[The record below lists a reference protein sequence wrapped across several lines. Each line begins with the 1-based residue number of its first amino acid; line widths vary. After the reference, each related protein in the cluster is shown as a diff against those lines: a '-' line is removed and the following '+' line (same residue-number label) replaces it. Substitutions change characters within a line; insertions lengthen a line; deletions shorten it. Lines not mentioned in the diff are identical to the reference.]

1 MKKALI
7 LGGSHRDIPLIMAAK
22 KLGFFVITL
31 GDRDYYI
38 GHKFS
43 DKNYK
48 IDFTDLEKVSKV
60 IEAEKIDV
68 LIPGCGEKALL
79 NTVILGKKYKIGN
92 FDSLEAVNIIHDKW
106 KFKEFCQKRV
116 FINVPKGVKI
126 TSCENTVLKNISLP
140 CIVKP
145 LNLSGGR
152 GVCVVK
158 SKDGLKSA
166 VKHALEVSENNEV
179 LIEEFIEGKLLACSV
194 FVRNGQIGYSFV
206 GKDDVYLNKYLVSSA
221 YPIEIKD
228 EVLGKLKQNVEKI
241 IADLSLKDGPFHLQ
255 FILKDDIPYIID
267 VTRRIPEDLYP
278 YLIEFSTG
286 IRYSEAVVKAYIGDN
301 IDSTLLKEKEKK
313 FIIRH
318 CIMSS
323 KNGVLKDI
331 LVDKEVKGKI
341 IYELYLMEKGTN
353 IDNYLRQQIGIVFFE
368 FNSEKEM
375 IKAAKKINELIFPV
389 IV

>member
-38 GHKFS
+38 GHRFS

-106 KFKEFCQKRV
+106 KFKEFCQKRG
-116 FINVPKGVKI
+116 INVPKGVKI
-126 TSCENTVLKNISLP
+126 TSCENTVFKNISLP

-158 SKDGLKSA
+158 SKDELKSA
-166 VKHALEVSENNEV
+166 VKHALEVSENNEI
-179 LIEEFIEGKLLACSV
+179 LIEEFIEGELLACSV
-194 FVRNGQIGYSFV
+194 FVRNGRIGYSFV

-221 YPIEIKD
+221 YLIEIKD

-267 VTRRIPEDLYP
+267 VTRRIPGDLYP

-301 IDSTLLKEKEKK
+301 IDPTLLKEKEKK

-341 IYELYLMEKGTN
+341 IYELYLIEKGTN
-353 IDNYLRQQIGIVFFE
+353 IDNYLRQQVGIVFLE

-375 IKAAKKINELIFPV
+375 IEAAKKINELIFSV

>member
-38 GHKFS
+38 GYKFS

-106 KFKEFCQKRV
+106 KFKEFCQKRG
-116 FINVPKGVKI
+116 INVPKGVKI
-126 TSCENTVLKNISLP
+126 TSCENTVLENISLP

-158 SKDGLKSA
+158 SKDELKSA

-179 LIEEFIEGKLLACSV
+179 LIEEFIEGELLACSV
-194 FVRNGQIGYSFV
+194 FVRNGRIGYSFV

-267 VTRRIPEDLYP
+267 VTRRIPGDLYP

-286 IRYSEAVVKAYIGDN
+286 IRYSEAVVKAYMGYN
-301 IDSTLLKEKEKK
+301 IDPTLLKEKEKK

-331 LVDKEVKGKI
+331 LVNKEVKEKI

-353 IDNYLRQQIGIVFFE
+353 IDNYLRQQVGIVFLE

-375 IKAAKKINELIFPV
+375 IEAAKKINELIFSV

>member
-38 GHKFS
+38 GHRFS

-106 KFKEFCQKRV
+106 KFKEFCQKRG
-116 FINVPKGVKI
+116 INVPKGVKI
-126 TSCENTVLKNISLP
+126 TSCENTVLENISLP

-158 SKDGLKSA
+158 SKDELKSA

-179 LIEEFIEGKLLACSV
+179 LIEEFIDGELLACSV
-194 FVRNGQIGYSFV
+194 FVRNGRIGYSFV

-221 YPIEIKD
+221 YLIEIKD

-267 VTRRIPEDLYP
+267 VTRRIPGDLYP

-301 IDSTLLKEKEKK
+301 IDPTLLKEKEKK

-318 CIMSS
+318 CIMPS

-341 IYELYLMEKGTN
+341 IYELYLIEKGTN
-353 IDNYLRQQIGIVFFE
+353 IDNYLRQQVGIVFLE

-375 IKAAKKINELIFPV
+375 IEAAKKINELIFSV

>member
-38 GHKFS
+38 GHRFS

-106 KFKEFCQKRV
+106 KFKEFCQKRG
-116 FINVPKGVKI
+116 INVPKGVKI
-126 TSCENTVLKNISLP
+126 TSCENTVLENISLP

-158 SKDGLKSA
+158 SKDELKSA
-166 VKHALEVSENNEV
+166 VKHALEVSENNEI
-179 LIEEFIEGKLLACSV
+179 LIEEFIEGELLACSV
-194 FVRNGQIGYSFV
+194 FVRNGRIGYSFV

-221 YPIEIKD
+221 YLIEIKD

-267 VTRRIPEDLYP
+267 VTRRIPGDLYP

-301 IDSTLLKEKEKK
+301 IDPTLLKEKEKK

-341 IYELYLMEKGTN
+341 IYELYLIEKGTN
-353 IDNYLRQQIGIVFFE
+353 IDNYLRQQVGIVFLE

-375 IKAAKKINELIFPV
+375 IEAAKKINELIFSV

>member
-38 GHKFS
+38 GHRFS

-106 KFKEFCQKRV
+106 KFKEFCQKRG
-116 FINVPKGVKI
+116 INVPKGVKI
-126 TSCENTVLKNISLP
+126 TSCENTVLENISLP

-158 SKDGLKSA
+158 SKDELKSA

-179 LIEEFIEGKLLACSV
+179 LIEKFIEGELLACSV
-194 FVRNGQIGYSFV
+194 FVRNGRIGYSFV

-221 YPIEIKD
+221 YSIEIKD

-267 VTRRIPEDLYP
+267 VTRRIPGDLYP

-301 IDSTLLKEKEKK
+301 VDPTLLKEKEKK

-318 CIMSS
+318 CIMPS

-341 IYELYLMEKGTN
+341 IYELYLIEKGTN
-353 IDNYLRQQIGIVFFE
+353 IDNYLRQQVGIVFLE

-375 IKAAKKINELIFPV
+375 IEAAKKINELIFSV

>member
-106 KFKEFCQKRV
+106 KFKEFCQKRG
-116 FINVPKGVKI
+116 INVPKGVKI
-126 TSCENTVLKNISLP
+126 TSCENTVFKNISLP

-158 SKDGLKSA
+158 SKDELKSA
-166 VKHALEVSENNEV
+166 VKHALEVSENNEI
-179 LIEEFIEGKLLACSV
+179 LIEEFIEGELLACSV
-194 FVRNGQIGYSFV
+194 FVRNGRIGYSFV

-267 VTRRIPEDLYP
+267 VTRRIPGDLYP

-301 IDSTLLKEKEKK
+301 IDPTLLKEKEKK

-341 IYELYLMEKGTN
+341 IYELYLIEKGTN
-353 IDNYLRQQIGIVFFE
+353 IDNYLRQQVGIVFLE

-375 IKAAKKINELIFPV
+375 IEAAKKINELIFSV

>member
-106 KFKEFCQKRV
+106 KFKEFCQERG
-116 FINVPKGVKI
+116 INVPKGVKI
-126 TSCENTVLKNISLP
+126 TSCENTVLENISLP

-158 SKDGLKSA
+158 SKDELKSA
-166 VKHALEVSENNEV
+166 VKHALEVSENNEI
-179 LIEEFIEGKLLACSV
+179 LIEEFIDGELLACSV
-194 FVRNGQIGYSFV
+194 FVRNGRIGYSFV

-267 VTRRIPEDLYP
+267 VTRRIPGDLYP

-301 IDSTLLKEKEKK
+301 IDPTLLKEKEKK

-353 IDNYLRQQIGIVFFE
+353 IDNYLRQQVGIVFLE

>member
-158 SKDGLKSA
+158 SKDELKSA
-166 VKHALEVSENNEV
+166 VKHALEVSEDNEV
-179 LIEEFIEGKLLACSV
+179 LIEEFIDGELLACSV
-194 FVRNGQIGYSFV
+194 FVRNGRIGYSFV

-267 VTRRIPEDLYP
+267 VTRRIPGDLYP

-286 IRYSEAVVKAYIGDN
+286 IRYSEAVVKAYIGNN
-301 IDSTLLKEKEKK
+301 IDPTLLKEKEKK

-331 LVDKEVKGKI
+331 LVNKEVKEKI

-353 IDNYLRQQIGIVFFE
+353 IDNYLRQQVGIVFLE

-375 IKAAKKINELIFPV
+375 IEAAKKINELIFSV

>member
-38 GHKFS
+38 GHRFS

-106 KFKEFCQKRV
+106 KFKEFCQKRG
-116 FINVPKGVKI
+116 INVPKGVKI
-126 TSCENTVLKNISLP
+126 TSCENTVLENISLP

-158 SKDGLKSA
+158 SKDELKSA
-166 VKHALEVSENNEV
+166 VKHALEVSENNEI
-179 LIEEFIEGKLLACSV
+179 LIEEFIDGELLACSV
-194 FVRNGQIGYSFV
+194 FVRNGRIGYSFV

-221 YPIEIKD
+221 YLIEIKD

-267 VTRRIPEDLYP
+267 VTRRIPGDLYP

-301 IDSTLLKEKEKK
+301 IDPTLLKEKEKK

-341 IYELYLMEKGTN
+341 IYELYLIEKGTN
-353 IDNYLRQQIGIVFFE
+353 IDNYLRQQVGIVFLD

-375 IKAAKKINELIFPV
+375 IEAAKKINKLIFSV

>member
-38 GHKFS
+38 GHRFS

-106 KFKEFCQKRV
+106 KFKEFCQKRG
-116 FINVPKGVKI
+116 INVPKGVKI
-126 TSCENTVLKNISLP
+126 TSCENTVFKNISLP

-158 SKDGLKSA
+158 SKDELKSA
-166 VKHALEVSENNEV
+166 VKHALEVSENNEI
-179 LIEEFIEGKLLACSV
+179 LIEEFIEGELLACSV
-194 FVRNGQIGYSFV
+194 FVRNGRIGYSFV

-221 YPIEIKD
+221 YLIEIKD

-267 VTRRIPEDLYP
+267 VTRRIPGDLYP

-301 IDSTLLKEKEKK
+301 IDPTLLKEKEKK

-341 IYELYLMEKGTN
+341 IYELYLIEKGTN
-353 IDNYLRQQIGIVFFE
+353 IDNYLRQQVGIVFLD

-375 IKAAKKINELIFPV
+375 IEAAKKINKLIFSV

>member
-38 GHKFS
+38 GHRFS

-106 KFKEFCQKRV
+106 KFKEFCQKRG
-116 FINVPKGVKI
+116 INVPKGVKI
-126 TSCENTVLKNISLP
+126 TSCENTVFKNISLP

-158 SKDGLKSA
+158 SKDELKSA
-166 VKHALEVSENNEV
+166 VKHALEVSENNEI
-179 LIEEFIEGKLLACSV
+179 LIEEFIDGELLACSV
-194 FVRNGQIGYSFV
+194 FVRNGRIGYSFV

-221 YPIEIKD
+221 YLIEIKD

-267 VTRRIPEDLYP
+267 VTRRIPGDLYP

-301 IDSTLLKEKEKK
+301 IDPTLLKEKEKK

-341 IYELYLMEKGTN
+341 IYELYLIEKGTN
-353 IDNYLRQQIGIVFFE
+353 IDNYLRQQVGIVFLE

-375 IKAAKKINELIFPV
+375 IEAAKKINKLIFSV

>member
-38 GHKFS
+38 GHRFS

-106 KFKEFCQKRV
+106 KFKEFCQKRG
-116 FINVPKGVKI
+116 INVPKGVKI
-126 TSCENTVLKNISLP
+126 TSCENTMLENISLP

-158 SKDGLKSA
+158 SKDELKSA
-166 VKHALEVSENNEV
+166 VKHALEVSENNEI
-179 LIEEFIEGKLLACSV
+179 LIEEFIDGELLACSV
-194 FVRNGQIGYSFV
+194 FVRNGRIGYSFV

-221 YPIEIKD
+221 YLIEIKD

-267 VTRRIPEDLYP
+267 VTRRIPGDLYP

-301 IDSTLLKEKEKK
+301 IDPTLLKEKEKK

-318 CIMSS
+318 CIMPS

-341 IYELYLMEKGTN
+341 IYELYLIEKGTN
-353 IDNYLRQQIGIVFFE
+353 IDNYLRQQVGIVFLE

-375 IKAAKKINELIFPV
+375 IEAAKKINELIFSV

>member
-38 GHKFS
+38 GHRFS

-106 KFKEFCQKRV
+106 KFKEFCQKRG
-116 FINVPKGVKI
+116 INVPKGVKI
-126 TSCENTVLKNISLP
+126 TSCENTVFKNISLP

-158 SKDGLKSA
+158 SKDELKSA

-179 LIEEFIEGKLLACSV
+179 LIEEFIDGELLACSV
-194 FVRNGQIGYSFV
+194 FVRNGRIGYSFV

-221 YPIEIKD
+221 YLIEIKD

-267 VTRRIPEDLYP
+267 VTRRIPGDLYP

-301 IDSTLLKEKEKK
+301 IDPTLLKEKEKK

-341 IYELYLMEKGTN
+341 IYELYLIEKGTN
-353 IDNYLRQQIGIVFFE
+353 IDNYLRQQVGIVFLE

-375 IKAAKKINELIFPV
+375 IEAAKKINKLIFSV

>member
-38 GHKFS
+38 GHRFS

-106 KFKEFCQKRV
+106 KFKEFCQKRG
-116 FINVPKGVKI
+116 INVPKGVKI
-126 TSCENTVLKNISLP
+126 TSCENTVFKNISLP

-158 SKDGLKSA
+158 SKDELKSA
-166 VKHALEVSENNEV
+166 VKHALEVSENNEI
-179 LIEEFIEGKLLACSV
+179 LIEEFIDGELLACSV
-194 FVRNGQIGYSFV
+194 FVRNGRIGYSFV

-221 YPIEIKD
+221 YLIEIKD

-267 VTRRIPEDLYP
+267 VTRRIPGDLYP

-301 IDSTLLKEKEKK
+301 IDPTLLKEKEKK

-341 IYELYLMEKGTN
+341 IYELYLIEKGTN
-353 IDNYLRQQIGIVFFE
+353 IDNYLRQQVGIVFLD

-375 IKAAKKINELIFPV
+375 IEAAKKINKLIFSV

>member
-38 GHKFS
+38 GHRFS

-106 KFKEFCQKRV
+106 KFKEFCQKRG
-116 FINVPKGVKI
+116 INVPKGVKI
-126 TSCENTVLKNISLP
+126 TSCENTVFKNISLP

-158 SKDGLKSA
+158 SKDELKSA
-166 VKHALEVSENNEV
+166 VKHALEVSENNEI
-179 LIEEFIEGKLLACSV
+179 LIEEFIDGELLACSV
-194 FVRNGQIGYSFV
+194 FVRNGRIGYSFV

-221 YPIEIKD
+221 YLIEIKD

-267 VTRRIPEDLYP
+267 VTRRIPGDLYP

-301 IDSTLLKEKEKK
+301 IDPTLLKEKEKK

-318 CIMSS
+318 CIMPS

-341 IYELYLMEKGTN
+341 IYELYLIEKGTN
-353 IDNYLRQQIGIVFFE
+353 IDNYLRQQVGIVFLD

-375 IKAAKKINELIFPV
+375 IEAAKKINELIFSV

>member
-38 GHKFS
+38 GHRFS

-106 KFKEFCQKRV
+106 KFKEFCQKRG
-116 FINVPKGVKI
+116 INVPKGVKI
-126 TSCENTVLKNISLP
+126 TSCENTVLENISLP

-158 SKDGLKSA
+158 SKDELKSA
-166 VKHALEVSENNEV
+166 VKHALEVSENNEI
-179 LIEEFIEGKLLACSV
+179 LIEEFIDGELLACSV
-194 FVRNGQIGYSFV
+194 FVRNGRIGYSFV

-221 YPIEIKD
+221 YLIEIKD

-267 VTRRIPEDLYP
+267 VTRRIPGDLYP

-301 IDSTLLKEKEKK
+301 IDPTLLKEKEKK

-341 IYELYLMEKGTN
+341 IYELYLIEKGTN
-353 IDNYLRQQIGIVFFE
+353 IDNYLRQQVGIVFLE

-375 IKAAKKINELIFPV
+375 IEAAKKINELIFSV

>member
-106 KFKEFCQKRV
+106 KFKEFCQKRG
-116 FINVPKGVKI
+116 INVPKGVKI

-158 SKDGLKSA
+158 SKDELKSA

-179 LIEEFIEGKLLACSV
+179 LIEEFIEGELLACSV
-194 FVRNGQIGYSFV
+194 FVRNGRIGYSFV

-267 VTRRIPEDLYP
+267 VTRRIPGDLYP

-301 IDSTLLKEKEKK
+301 IDPTLLKEKEKK

-341 IYELYLMEKGTN
+341 IYELYLIEKGTN
-353 IDNYLRQQIGIVFFE
+353 IDNYLRQQVGIVFLE

-375 IKAAKKINELIFPV
+375 IEAAKKINELIFSV

>member
-38 GHKFS
+38 GHRFS

-106 KFKEFCQKRV
+106 KFKEFCQKRG
-116 FINVPKGVKI
+116 INVPKGVKI
-126 TSCENTVLKNISLP
+126 TSCENTVLENISLP

-158 SKDGLKSA
+158 SKDELKSA

-179 LIEEFIEGKLLACSV
+179 LIEEFIEGELLACSV
-194 FVRNGQIGYSFV
+194 FVRNGRIGYSFV

-221 YPIEIKD
+221 YLIEIKD

-267 VTRRIPEDLYP
+267 VTRRIPGDLYP

-301 IDSTLLKEKEKK
+301 IDPTLLKEKEKK

-341 IYELYLMEKGTN
+341 IYELYLIEKGTN
-353 IDNYLRQQIGIVFFE
+353 IDNYLRQQVGIVFLD

-375 IKAAKKINELIFPV
+375 IEAAKKINELIFSV

>member
-106 KFKEFCQKRV
+106 KFKEFCQKRG
-116 FINVPKGVKI
+116 INVPKGVKI
-126 TSCENTVLKNISLP
+126 TSCENTVLENISLP

-158 SKDGLKSA
+158 SKDELKSA

-179 LIEEFIEGKLLACSV
+179 LIEEFIDGELLACSV

-267 VTRRIPEDLYP
+267 VTRRIPGDLYP

-301 IDSTLLKEKEKK
+301 IDPTLLKEKEKK

-331 LVDKEVKGKI
+331 LVDKEVKGEI

-375 IKAAKKINELIFPV
+375 IEAAKKINELIFSV